1 MAQLRQHLL
10 TPMLPSMY
18 TTAKD
23 TTATSTFTV
32 SMAITI
38 IAITMRA
45 AKFSIPTD
53 PSIHSTLTIPTTPS
67 TIWDNERLA
76 RLAF

>member
-1 MAQLRQHLL
+1 
-10 TPMLPSMY
+10 MLPSMY

-23 TTATSTFTV
+23 TTATSTLRV
-32 SMAITI
+32 STAITI

-45 AKFSIPTD
+45 AKFSIPMD

-67 TIWDNERLA
+67 TIWDNEQLERQA
-76 RLAF
+76 R